1 MPAPASQAA
10 RKRVVHQLDTPFS
23 TVSWPDVS
31 AEDQDTI
38 LELLCEA
45 GQVIRKANITDSQSL
60 LSPIG
65 QYRQTHVK
73 LSKGKRAAQKE
84 KEVKKIGGGSE
95 EPQPP
100 PMPELEADIDV
111 GFNSIA
117 RNLQSWSSKNTESTE
132 DELKRQ
138 YCMVVVARGNQASAF
153 NCHFP
158 QMVGTASKQLPAD
171 SHIRLVGFSKPCSE
185 RLSACLGVPRV
196 SSIAIVKD
204 AHGAGALQ
212 EFVMKAVAPVEASW
226 LNASSS
232 TQYLAPKINAIET
245 TVGPKRARVEQ
256 FD

>member
-38 LELLCEA
+38 LELLC
-45 GQVIRKANITDSQSL
+45 DL

-84 KEVKKIGGGSE
+84 KEVKKIGDGSE

-138 YCMVVVARGNQASAF
+138 YCMVFVARGNQASAF

-185 RLSACLGVPRV
+185 RLSACL
-196 SSIAIVKD
+196 
-204 AHGAGALQ
+204 
-212 EFVMKAVAPVEASW
+212 EFPGCHPLPLSRMLMEPEPCKS
-226 LNASSS
+226 LS
-232 TQYLAPKINAIET
+232 
-245 TVGPKRARVEQ
+245 
-256 FD
+256 